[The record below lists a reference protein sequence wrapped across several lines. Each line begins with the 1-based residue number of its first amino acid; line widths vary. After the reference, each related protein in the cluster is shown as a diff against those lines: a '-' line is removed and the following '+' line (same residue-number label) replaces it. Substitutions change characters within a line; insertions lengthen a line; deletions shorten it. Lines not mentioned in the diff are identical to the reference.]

1 MPDTDDDELVLK
13 VEKDPLI
20 GKTLAGRYEVVSV
33 LGRGGMGTVYKALQ
47 TDIDRPVA
55 LKTLHLSRIMD
66 SHTIQRFRS
75 EAQAVSRVRHQNTV
89 TLYDFGVSE
98 QGVPFLVM
106 EMLDGR
112 SFRDVLKESGFLKI
126 GRINM
131 IFQQVCSALANA
143 HESGIVHKDLKPENI
158 MLSNRSGQAEFVH
171 VLDFGIAGLME
182 GGQQQSEI
190 VGSPPYMSPEQCSAQ
205 AVIDHRSDIYS
216 LGVCLFEAACG
227 KFPYQARTAMEMLDC
242 HVSGKPLVLKEM
254 GTRFSTYESF
264 SQVVSKAMDKRP
276 DKRHQSVQEL
286 AADLEDAVKKD
297 SKRGLALRERA
308 TLEIDAPKSSDF
320 VAHKQDENEEIEMDG
335 KRSGAMDGK
344 KSSVMDSLKNLVQI
358 ADEKK
363 EAKEKAEASEEP
375 EYFFST
381 CPHCDAP
388 TQPGI
393 MLCLACGRSLASRD
407 DFSKLR
413 AAKGD
418 FSLPKTQESG
428 TFNALTQRELNQR
441 ARLAITKSSQSR
453 TRSLIITVLLLILG
467 LGAFFACGGMQYVS
481 NFLPQNSLPEK
492 GDHRGENS
500 KADK

>member
-20 GKTLAGRYEVVSV
+20 GKILAGRYQVISV
-33 LGRGGMGTVYKALQ
+33 LGRGGMGTVYKAVQ

-55 LKTLHLSRIMD
+55 LKTLHLSRVMD

-75 EAQAVSRVRHQNTV
+75 EAQAVSRVRHPNTV
-89 TLYDFGVSE
+89 TLYDFGVSD

-112 SFRDVLKESGFLKI
+112 SFRDVLKDSGFMKI
-126 GRINM
+126 GRINL
-131 IFQQVCSALANA
+131 IFQQVCSALGNA

-158 MLSNRSGQAEFVH
+158 MLSNRAGQSDFVH

-182 GGQQQSEI
+182 GGHQQSEI

-216 LGVCLFEAACG
+216 LGVCIFEAACG
-227 KFPYQARTAMEMLDC
+227 KFPFQARTAMEMLDC

-254 GTRFSTYESF
+254 GTRFSTYESLT
-264 SQVVSKAMDKRP
+264 QVIQKAMDKRP
-276 DKRHQSVQEL
+276 DRRHQSVQEL

-320 VAHKQDENEEIEMDG
+320 VVHNKDDAPEPVDG
-335 KRSGAMDGK
+335 KRSG
-344 KSSVMDSLKNLVQI
+344 VMDSLKNLVQI

-363 EAKEKAEASEEP
+363 ESKEKGETDEP
-375 EYFFST
+375 EYFFSN

-388 TQPGI
+388 TQAGI
-393 MLCLACGRSLASRD
+393 KLCLACGRSLASRD

-441 ARLAITKSSQSR
+441 ARLAITKSSDAR
-453 TRSLIITVLLLILG
+453 KRSIIISIVLSILG
-467 LGAFFACGGMQYVS
+467 LAAFYACGGIQYV
-481 NFLPQNSLPEK
+481 NKMLPQNEPQQKSDNNQT
-492 GDHRGENS
+492 GNS
-500 KADK
+500 DK